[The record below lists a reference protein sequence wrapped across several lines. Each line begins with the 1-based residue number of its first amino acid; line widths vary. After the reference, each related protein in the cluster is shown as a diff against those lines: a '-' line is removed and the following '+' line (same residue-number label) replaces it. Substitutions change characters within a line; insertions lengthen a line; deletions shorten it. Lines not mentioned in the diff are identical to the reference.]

1 MRFRLQL
8 QVIGEEKEDVE
19 DIYKKIVITEENGE
33 DKEKIIDI
41 WGRTQKKNRYT

>member
-1 MRFRLQL
+1 MKFRLQL

-19 DIYKKIVITEENGE
+19 DIYKKIVITEENRE

-41 WGRTQKKNRYT
+41 WGRTQKKNR

>member
-1 MRFRLQL
+1 MTGFRLHL

-19 DIYKKIVITEENGE
+19 DIYKKIVITEENRE

-41 WGRTQKKNRYT
+41 WGRTQKKNR

>member
-41 WGRTQKKNRYT
+41 WGRRPKTLE